1 MTLNQLSTLLPVF
14 LAVMEERAFSVSLFL
29 FRVLFLWLSPAEG
42 EHVQCFE
49 F

>member
-1 MTLNQLSTLLPVF
+1 MTLNQLFTLLSVF
-14 LAVMEERAFSVSLFL
+14 LAVMEERAFGVCLFL